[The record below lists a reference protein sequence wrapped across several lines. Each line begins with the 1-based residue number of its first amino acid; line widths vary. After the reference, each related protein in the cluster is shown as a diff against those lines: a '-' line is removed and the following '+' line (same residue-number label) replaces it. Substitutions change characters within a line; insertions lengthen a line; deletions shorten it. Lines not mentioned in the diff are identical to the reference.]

1 MLTLITN
8 GFDTL
13 LEKLDDALDRLRGW
27 RDVALAAFLLLP
39 ALIILGMFGV
49 YPLFSACYMSLF
61 GGKFGQG
68 RFVGLGNYI
77 DALGRED
84 FWRSFITT
92 IYYAIGTIPLTIAVS
107 FIVAYGLF
115 QIVRG
120 RSAFRTLYFLPY
132 VTSAVAAAMIWRSLL
147 NPQFGPVN
155 ALFSALGLPVQQWL
169 LEPRGVLHLMTHGYV
184 ASGIGPSL
192 ALCCV
197 ILFDVWHGTGFM
209 IVVFLAGLT
218 TIPRELEEAAR
229 IDGANRFQLIWRV
242 TLPLLSPTLFFLAIV
257 SGIKSFQAFNSFY
270 ALTGNGRGPVDS
282 TQNLTVY
289 IYANFYEYQYY
300 GYGTAVATLLC
311 LVIVVLTLVQ
321 WQYIGRKVHY
331 Q

>member
-1 MLTLITN
+1 MALIVN

-13 LEKLDDALDRLRGW
+13 LEKLDDALERLRGW
-27 RDVALAAFLLLP
+27 RDRALATLLLLP
-39 ALIILGMFGV
+39 ALAVLGLFGI
-49 YPLFSACYMSLF
+49 YPLFSAFYMSLF

-68 RFVGLGNYI
+68 KFVGLGNYVE
-77 DALGRED
+77 ALGRED
-84 FWRSFITT
+84 FWQSFATT
-92 IYYAIGTIPLTIAVS
+92 LYYMLGTIPLTMVIS
-107 FIVAYGLF
+107 FVIAYGLF
-115 QIVRG
+115 QLVRCRG
-120 RSAFRTLYFLPY
+120 AFRTIYFLPY
-132 VTSAVAAAMIWRSLL
+132 VTSAVAAAMIWRSLF
-147 NPQFGPVN
+147 NPQFGPINSFLSSVG
-155 ALFSALGLPVQQWL
+155 FPVQNWL
-169 LEPRGVLHLMTHGYV
+169 MEPRGILHLITHGLV
-184 ASGIGPSL
+184 APSIGPSL

-229 IDGANRFQLIWRV
+229 IDGANGFQLVWRV

-257 SGIKSFQAFNSFY
+257 SGIKAFQAFNSFY

-289 IYANFYEYQYY
+289 IYTNFYEYQYY

-311 LVIVVLTLVQ
+311 LGIVLLTLLQ
-321 WQYIGRKVHY
+321 WRYVGRKVHY